1 MEQLSVK
8 PSSLAGTT
16 IVFDLDGT
24 LVDTAPDLI
33 GATNHALAR
42 LDLPARTAAE
52 LRPWIS
58 FGARRMIVEALS
70 LSMHTASETE
80 IDALLE
86 IFLVHYEDNIARES
100 RPFPH
105 VTEAMAR
112 LRQEGAL
119 LAVCTNKREALSLK
133 LLDALQ
139 LTAQFA
145 AIVGR
150 DTLPVSKP
158 HPGHLTGT
166 IARAG
171 GRTNAAF
178 MVGDSAVDIAT
189 ARAAGVPVIGVTF
202 GYTDTPISE
211 LGPDIVLADYRE
223 LVPKI
228 MQLATRT

>member
-1 MEQLSVK
+1 M
-8 PSSLAGTT
+8 LAGTT

-33 GATNHALAR
+33 GATNHALAQR
-42 LDLPARTAAE
+42 ELSPRTAAE

-58 FGARRMIVEALS
+58 FGARRMIIEALR
-70 LSMHTASETE
+70 LSAHAANEPDV
-80 IDALLE
+80 DALLE
-86 IFLVHYEDNIARES
+86 VFLVHYEANIARES

-105 VTEAMAR
+105 VIGAMAS
-112 LRQEGAL
+112 LRQEGAV
-119 LAVCTNKREALSLK
+119 LAVCTNKREALTLK

-139 LTAQFA
+139 LTAEFA

-171 GRTNAAF
+171 GRTDAAI

-189 ARAAGVPVIGVTF
+189 ARAAGIPVAGVSF
-202 GYTDTPISE
+202 GYSETPIAE
-211 LGPDIVLADYRE
+211 LNPDLVIDDYGGMAALVAGLLA
-223 LVPKI
+223 P
-228 MQLATRT
+228 A

>member
-1 MEQLSVK
+1 MEPLPVK

-33 GATNHALAR
+33 SATNHALAR
-42 LDLPARTAAE
+42 RNLPARTAVE

-58 FGARRMIVEALS
+58 FGARRMIVEALL
-70 LSMHTASETE
+70 LSAHAATEPE

-86 IFLVHYEDNIARES
+86 IFLIHYEKNIACES

-105 VTEAMAR
+105 VTEAITS
-112 LRQEGAL
+112 LRQDGAL
-119 LAVCTNKREALSLK
+119 LAVCTNKREALTLK

-139 LTAQFA
+139 LTTQFA

-171 GRTNAAF
+171 GRTSAAI

-202 GYTDTPISE
+202 GYTDTPITE
-211 LGPDIVLADYRE
+211 LGPDVVLADYRD

-228 MQLATRT
+228 MQLNART